1 MVDATDP
8 GVTAGDEAVVIALRA
23 RDERVFIDLVQRYQ
37 RPLLRL
43 AQTFVPSQ
51 AVAEEVVQDTWIA
64 VIKGIDRFE
73 GRSSLR
79 TWVFKILTYQAKS
92 RGERERRSI
101 PMSAFQTADGGPDE
115 PAVDPS
121 RFRPPGDS
129 RVSGHWAEPPADW
142 GSDAETR
149 LLGREAQEVIASAM
163 DTRPPAQRL
172 VMTLRDLEGW
182 DSTEVRTAL
191 EISPG
196 NQRVML
202 HRARS
207 KVRASLERYLTEAA
221 RVTVADL
228 EALFRYG
235 PTR

>member
-1 MVDATDP
+1 MVDATNP
-8 GVTAGDEAVVIALRA
+8 RVTGDDEAIVMGLRA
-23 RDERVFIDLVQRYQ
+23 GDERVFIDLVQRYQ
-37 RPLLRL
+37 RPLLGL

-79 TWVFKILTYQAKS
+79 TWVFRILTYQAKS

-101 PMSAFQTADGGPDE
+101 PMSAFQTAPGQDE

-121 RFRPPGDS
+121 RFRPPDGS
-129 RVSGHWAEPPADW
+129 RSPGHWADPPADW
-142 GSDAETR
+142 GSDAEAR
-149 LLGREAQEVIASAM
+149 LLGRETQEVIASAM
-163 DTRPPAQRL
+163 ATLAPAQRL

-182 DSTEVRTAL
+182 GSDDVCAAL

-196 NQRVML
+196 NQRVLL

-207 KVRASLERYLTEAA
+207 RVRASLEQYFVEAA
-221 RVTVADL
+221 RV
-228 EALFRYG
+228 
-235 PTR
+235 

>member
-8 GVTAGDEAVVIALRA
+8 RVTGDDEAVVMALRA
-23 RDERVFIDLVQRYQ
+23 GDERVFIDLVQRYQ

-79 TWVFKILTYQAKS
+79 TWVFRILTYQAKS

-101 PMSAFQTADGGPDE
+101 PMSVFQTAAGGPDE
-115 PAVDPS
+115 AAVDPS
-121 RFRPPGDS
+121 RFRPPDDS
-129 RVSGHWAEPPADW
+129 RWPGHWADPPADW
-142 GSDAETR
+142 GSDAEAR
-149 LLGREAQEVIASAM
+149 LLGRETQEVIASAM
-163 DTRPPAQRL
+163 EALAPAQRL
-172 VMTLRDLEGW
+172 VMALRDLEGW
-182 DSTEVRTAL
+182 DSADVCATL

-196 NQRVML
+196 NQRVLL

-207 KVRASLERYLTEAA
+207 RVRASLERYFQEAA
-221 RVTVADL
+221 RV
-228 EALFRYG
+228 
-235 PTR
+235 